1 MQELF
6 AFFRGMAGCSMYFD
20 KGQQNL
26 AGIYSPIWAESEA
39 LYERESEA
47 V

>member
-1 MQELF
+1 
-6 AFFRGMAGCSMYFD
+6 MYFD

-26 AGIYSPIWAESEA
+26 VVIYSPIWAESEA